1 MLVLRADKGSEL
13 SYEELDGN
21 FTYLNANIDAL
32 KDVPSNEQTAVYTL
46 ALSDRGKSID
56 TTANVTIP
64 INSAI
69 ALPLNMVVTITNK
82 SASNIIISATSGVT
96 LRLAGGTDTGDRT
109 LANYGMATLRQ
120 VEIDL
125 WYISG
130 AGLS

>member
-1 MLVLRADKGSEL
+1 MLVLRTDKGSEL